1 MYMMIKNK
9 KVYPDW
15 VEKEHV
21 KGTSIKQ
28 IGDNYYLYE
37 CTSKNVRGK
46 SYPVSIQRYIGKITQ
61 EGLIKP
67 ETISFIPLKDN
78 LVQLRDEF
86 DLSDIDEIDR
96 VILEHISLL
105 KVSSI
110 YYIGKLDNKTM
121 KVLIKYF
128 DIEEGVL
135 CGRL

>member
-1 MYMMIKNK
+1 MKSK
-9 KVYPDW
+9 KIYPDW

-37 CTSKNVRGK
+37 CTSKKVKGK
-46 SYPVSIQRYIGKITQ
+46 SYPVSIQRYIGKITK

-67 ETISFIPLKDN
+67 ETISFIPEKDV

-86 DLSDIDEIDR
+86 DLSDIAEADR
-96 VILEHISLL
+96 ELLEHVCLL

-110 YYIGKLDNKTM
+110 YYIGKLDSKTV
-121 KVLIKYF
+121 KVLNKYF
-128 DIEEGVL
+128 NIEEGVL
-135 CGRL
+135 CGRV

>member
-1 MYMMIKNK
+1 MMIKNK
-9 KVYPDW
+9 KIYPDW

-46 SYPVSIQRYIGKITQ
+46 SYPVSIQRYIGKITK

-96 VILEHISLL
+96 EILEHVCLL
-105 KVSSI
+105 KLSSI

-121 KVLIKYF
+121 KVLMKYF
-128 DIEEGVL
+128 DIEDGVL

>member
-1 MYMMIKNK
+1 MKSK
-9 KVYPDW
+9 KIYPDW

-28 IGDNYYLYE
+28 IGENYYLYE
-37 CTSKNVRGK
+37 CTSKKVRGK
-46 SYPVSIQRYIGKITQ
+46 IYPVSIQRYIGKITP

-78 LVQLRDEF
+78 LLQLRDEF
-86 DLSDIDEIDR
+86 DLSDIEKADKE
-96 VILEHISLL
+96 ILEHVCLL
-105 KVSSI
+105 KLSSI

-121 KVLIKYF
+121 KVLNKYF
-128 DIEEGVL
+128 DVTEGVL

>member
-1 MYMMIKNK
+1 MKSK
-9 KVYPDW
+9 KIYPDW

-28 IGDNYYLYE
+28 IGENYYLYE
-37 CTSKNVRGK
+37 CTSKKVKGK
-46 SYPVSIQRYIGKITQ
+46 SYPVSIQRYIGKITP

-78 LVQLRDEF
+78 LLQLRDEF
-86 DLSDIDEIDR
+86 DLSDIEKTDKD
-96 VILEHISLL
+96 ILEHVCLL
-105 KVSSI
+105 KLSSI

-121 KVLIKYF
+121 KVLNKYF
-128 DIEEGVL
+128 DVTEGVL

>member
-1 MYMMIKNK
+1 MIKNK
-9 KVYPDW
+9 KIYPDW

-28 IGDNYYLYE
+28 IGENYYLYE

-86 DLSDIDEIDR
+86 NLSDIDEIDR

-121 KVLIKYF
+121 KVLNKYF
-128 DIEEGVL
+128 DI
-135 CGRL
+135 

>member
-1 MYMMIKNK
+1 MMIKNK

-15 VEKEHV
+15 VEKQHV

-46 SYPVSIQRYIGKITQ
+46 SYPVSIQRYIGKITK

-96 VILEHISLL
+96 EILEHVCLL
-105 KVSSI
+105 KLSSI

-121 KVLIKYF
+121 KVLMKYF

>member
-1 MYMMIKNK
+1 MIKNK
-9 KVYPDW
+9 KIYPDW

-46 SYPVSIQRYIGKITQ
+46 SYPVSIQRYIGKITK

-96 VILEHISLL
+96 EILEHVCLL
-105 KVSSI
+105 KLSSI

-121 KVLIKYF
+121 KVLMKYF
-128 DIEEGVL
+128 DIEDGVL

>member
-1 MYMMIKNK
+1 MKSK
-9 KVYPDW
+9 KIYPDW

-28 IGDNYYLYE
+28 IGENYYLYE
-37 CTSKNVRGK
+37 CTSKKVKGK
-46 SYPVSIQRYIGKITQ
+46 SYPVSIQRYIGKITK

-86 DLSDIDEIDR
+86 DLSDIAEAYKE
-96 VILEHISLL
+96 ILEHVCLL

-110 YYIGKLDNKTM
+110 YYIGKIDTKTS
-121 KVLIKYF
+121 KVLNKYF
-128 DIEEGVL
+128 SVDEGVL
-135 CGRL
+135 CGRI

>member
-1 MYMMIKNK
+1 MMIKNK
-9 KVYPDW
+9 KIYPDW

-86 DLSDIDEIDR
+86 DLSDIDGIDR
-96 VILEHISLL
+96 EILEHISLL

-121 KVLIKYF
+121 KVLNKYF
-128 DIEEGVL
+128 DVTEGVL

>member
-1 MYMMIKNK
+1 MKSK
-9 KVYPDW
+9 KIYPDW

-28 IGDNYYLYE
+28 IGENYYLYE
-37 CTSKNVRGK
+37 CTSKKVRGK
-46 SYPVSIQRYIGKITQ
+46 SYPVSIQRYIGKITP

-78 LVQLRDEF
+78 LLQLRDEF
-86 DLSDIDEIDR
+86 DLSDIEKADKD
-96 VILEHISLL
+96 ILEHVCLL
-105 KVSSI
+105 KLSSI

-121 KVLIKYF
+121 KVLNKYF
-128 DIEEGVL
+128 DVTEGVL

>member
-1 MYMMIKNK
+1 MNK
-9 KVYPDW
+9 RKIYPDW

-28 IGDNYYLYE
+28 IGENYYLYE

-46 SYPVSIQRYIGKITQ
+46 SYPVSIQRYIGKITP

-78 LVQLRDEF
+78 LLQLRDEF
-86 DLSDIDEIDR
+86 DLSDIEKADR
-96 VILEHISLL
+96 EILEHVCLL
-105 KVSSI
+105 KLSSI

-121 KVLIKYF
+121 KVLNKYF
-128 DIEEGVL
+128 DVTEGVL

>member
-1 MYMMIKNK
+1 MKSK
-9 KVYPDW
+9 KIYPDW

-28 IGDNYYLYE
+28 IGENYYLYE

-78 LVQLRDEF
+78 LLQLRDEF
-86 DLSDIDEIDR
+86 DLSDIEKADR
-96 VILEHISLL
+96 DILEHVCLL
-105 KVSSI
+105 KLSSI

-121 KVLIKYF
+121 KVLNKYF
-128 DIEEGVL
+128 DVTEGVL